1 MKQQAKILFFI
12 TDAMPTAKELA
23 AADEL
28 SAHVVFRNANYIP
41 AEGSLEHC
49 DGVAGTVPKRYAEAF
64 PKAKEAIAAHK
75 KANEAKRGAMGE
87 TLAPELPPQTGT
99 PAAASVPVGSATP
112 VAAPAQPQAD
122 SAAPAP
128 AAAPAGTAAAPKP
141 WGQAAATPVAAPS
154 AQVKK

>member
-1 MKQQAKILFFI
+1 MKQHAKILFFI
-12 TDAMPTAKELA
+12 NDAMPTAKELA

-49 DGVAGTVPKRYAEAF
+49 DGVAGSVPKRYAEAF

-87 TLAPELPPQTGT
+87 TLAPELPS
-99 PAAASVPVGSATP
+99 APVGSAAP
-112 VAAPAQPQAD
+112 SGVPAQPQAD
-122 SAAPAP
+122 SSAP
-128 AAAPAGTAAAPKP
+128 APAGTAAAPKP
-141 WGQAAATPVAAPS
+141 WGQAPAAPAKS
-154 AQVKK
+154 K